1 MKINENLFYKYYI
14 IKKYEQL
21 NFKHFKFVLH
31 LCHSMEIIFLKL

>member
-14 IKKYEQL
+14 EKL

-31 LCHSMEIIFLKL
+31 LYHSNEIIFLKL